1 MHVMQH
7 SRPRG
12 TQRRMYLPSERQ
24 VVNGVGLGEVD
35 GMFNIGKMF
44 TRMFTF
50 TPGSFKMRNIAG
62 AIGSAVTTI
71 GTGGIANVVSEVAG
85 PSGLKLTKGT
95 ITGAHSKPMQYVGYG
110 TMAAAAAAGLYFGGS
125 AALTALKTSGTVAA
139 GAGTGL
145 KAVTGAGAFVH
156 PVTGAV
162 ATTGGGFLSTV
173 GSALSTVGSG
183 LMTGIKVITAA
194 MPVLGKVMGGGGG
207 GQQQQQGG
215 MTQAEYDAQMREQA
229 AYEAQVRAQQAQM
242 YQPGYASTI
251 QYAGGQ
257 YAPEQYIPPVI
268 GEPGTMQTSY
278 GDLRSPYTAISED
291 GKTLQVDPATGQVID
306 TGMSTTMMIALGG
319 VALAGLGWYFM
330 SDSKSIN

>member
-1 MHVMQH
+1 M
-7 SRPRG
+7 
-12 TQRRMYLPSERQ
+12 TK
-24 VVNGVGLGEVD
+24 
-35 GMFNIGKMF
+35 NI
-44 TRMFTF
+44 
-50 TPGSFKMRNIAG
+50 
-62 AIGSAVTTI
+62 
-71 GTGGIANVVSEVAG
+71 
-85 PSGLKLTKGT
+85 L
-95 ITGAHSKPMQYVGYG
+95 
-110 TMAAAAAAGLYFGGS
+110 
-125 AALTALKTSGTVAA
+125 
-139 GAGTGL
+139 
-145 KAVTGAGAFVH
+145 VTGAGAFVH

-162 ATTGGGFLSTV
+162 ATTATTGGGFLSTV
-173 GSALSTVGSG
+173 GSAFSTLGSG
-183 LMTGIKVITAA
+183 IMTGLKAINAVL
-194 MPVLGKVMGGGGG
+194 PVLGKVMGGGGG